1 MACGGRVCRCPDRST
16 FHQRTAARRAGCA
29 QSTATRPVRPAA
41 MHACPPVL
49 TSFHLHRAG
58 LHASSVSMRGDHTR
72 GPHIRSLRSASAVP
86 CPASGRLASSARV
99 HERRQCSGNRRY
111 RLGDGWLRPRTT
123 CTADQPTWLLRCW
136 AHRQTYTA
144 IIFICIHH
152 TCFLK
157 YSSYPVYTY
166 RIYVEQLSWSVRVP

>member
-1 MACGGRVCRCPDRST
+1 MPRSQHLSPANSGTACRLCSIDRDQTSQT
-16 FHQRTAARRAGCA
+16 CCHARMPSCIDQLPPPSRRP
-29 QSTATRPVRPAA
+29 TR
-41 MHACPPVL
+41 L
-49 TSFHLHRAG
+49 L
-58 LHASSVSMRGDHTR
+58 SVSMRGDHTR